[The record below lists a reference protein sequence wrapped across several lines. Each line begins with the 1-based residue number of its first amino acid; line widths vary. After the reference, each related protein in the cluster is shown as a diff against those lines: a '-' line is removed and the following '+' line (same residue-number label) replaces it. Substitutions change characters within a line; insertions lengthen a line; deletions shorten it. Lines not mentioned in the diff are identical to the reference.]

1 MVVLASAVY
10 ANNPSSFDVFASADY
25 LWFLHKFLFSGS
37 DRERIAACDA
47 LHFLFMNKPCLVKFF
62 AASKDNL
69 EMIRQWIKFAADFD
83 LKHSFTAS
91 LISLLEYSD
100 DKQHSEIVHRIF
112 SNLKTPHGFPNIG
125 KDSQSIDYLV

>member
-1 MVVLASAVY
+1 LVVLASAVY

-62 AASKDNL
+62 AASKNNL
-69 EMIRQWIKFAADFD
+69 DMIRQWI
-83 LKHSFTAS
+83 KHSFTAS